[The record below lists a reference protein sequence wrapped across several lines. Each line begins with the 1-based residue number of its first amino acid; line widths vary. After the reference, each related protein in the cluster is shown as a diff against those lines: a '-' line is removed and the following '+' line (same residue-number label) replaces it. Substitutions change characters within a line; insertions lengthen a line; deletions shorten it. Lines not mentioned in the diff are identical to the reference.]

1 LSSLELVEG
10 ALQIEGESPDPQ
22 SLLQQLEQDPM
33 FTGVDFARATS
44 NDRYY
49 IEMRLSTVNF
59 DGYRERHFAEV
70 QR

>member
-1 LSSLELVEG
+1 
-10 ALQIEGESPDPQ
+10 
-22 SLLQQLEQDPM
+22 M